1 MANTCVDCKEV
12 EMSNQTFE
20 EKLDNLI
27 FEAVE
32 SAASYSHKVSA
43 EEADYIQSSLKQ
55 AIIKLIEEEVSNKI
69 IGGNYSVLQYRIDD
83 ADQQRNIGK
92 NELVAEQRRAL
103 DKLIKGE

>member
-12 EMSNQTFE
+12 KMSNQTFE
-20 EKLDNLI
+20 DKLDNLI

-55 AIIKLIEEEVSNKI
+55 AIIKLIEEEVIELPVIKFNMQRVQSKASFA
-69 IGGNYSVLQYRIDD
+69 GGIRLLR
-83 ADQQRNIGK
+83 AQQR
-92 NELVAEQRRAL
+92 
-103 DKLIKGE
+103 KLIKGEK